1 MVFEI
6 ACCILQGHLNVVIHS
21 FTGPRITLFTHFQ
34 VHLVLQELERDHT
47 PAVPAPPTAQGPQGS
62 THLERC
68 CLLLVV
74 QWAELSGPS
83 ALLPAPVHMALD
95 QARLSIFAPVGVE

>member
-1 MVFEI
+1 M
-6 ACCILQGHLNVVIHS
+6 H
-21 FTGPRITLFTHFQ
+21 FTHFQ
-34 VHLVLQELERDHT
+34 VHLVLQEHEPDHT
-47 PAVPAPPTAQGPQGS
+47 PAASAPPTAQGPQGS
-62 THLERC
+62 AHLERC

-83 ALLPAPVHMALD
+83 ALLPPPVRMARD

>member
-1 MVFEI
+1 M
-6 ACCILQGHLNVVIHS
+6 
-21 FTGPRITLFTHFQ
+21 LFTHFQ
-34 VHLVLQELERDHT
+34 VHLVLQEHEPDHT
-47 PAVPAPPTAQGPQGS
+47 RAVCAPPIAQGPQGS

-83 ALLPAPVHMALD
+83 TLLPPPVHVALD
-95 QARLSIFAPVGVE
+95 QASLSIFAPVGAE